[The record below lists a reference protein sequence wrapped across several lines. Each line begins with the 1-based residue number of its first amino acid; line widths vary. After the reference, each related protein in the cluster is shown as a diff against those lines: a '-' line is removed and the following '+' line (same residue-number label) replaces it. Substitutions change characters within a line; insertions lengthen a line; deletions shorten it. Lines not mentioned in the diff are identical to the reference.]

1 MSQAHPFDYS
11 NKRVVIT
18 GAFSGVGAA
27 LLDVLAELGGPEVIV
42 LDLKRPEGPNSA
54 FIETN
59 MGRVA
64 SVAAAIDAI
73 DGPIDV
79 LFNNAGIAATH
90 PVEDV
95 MAVNWLGLRQLSE
108 GLLPQIK
115 QDGAI
120 ANTASIAGGQWPGH
134 LQEVL
139 ECISIESP
147 EELFGWCGDHKDLV
161 GDGYAF
167 SKECVQVYTMK
178 SAKDTLVKKVRT
190 NSVCPAPIDTPL
202 LPDFNKTMTEKTI
215 NWTIDQAGGTIA
227 TPRDIAMTLAFLG
240 ADAARYVNGV
250 NLNVDNGFSAFMTTG
265 QVDFSGLA

>member
-1 MSQAHPFDYS
+1 MSHPFDYS
-11 NKRVVIT
+11 GKRVVIT
-18 GAFSGVGAA
+18 GAYSGVGAA
-27 LLDVLAELGGPEVIV
+27 LLDVLVELGSPEVIA
-42 LDLKRPEGPNSA
+42 LDINKPQGPISS

-59 MGRVA
+59 MGKA
-64 SVAAAIDAI
+64 SSVAAAIDKI

-115 QDGAI
+115 EGGAI

-139 ECISIESP
+139 ECIALEDRDQ
-147 EELFGWCGDHKDLV
+147 LFGWCGDHTELV

-178 SAKDTLVKKVRT
+178 SAKSTLARKVRT

-202 LPDFNKTMTEKTI
+202 LPDFNKTMSEKTM
-215 NWTIDQAGGTIA
+215 NWTIDQIGGKIA
-227 TPRDIAMTLAFLG
+227 TPRDIAMTLAFIG
-240 ADAARYVNGV
+240 SDAAGYVNGV
-250 NLNVDNGFSAFMTTG
+250 NLNVDMGFNAFMTTG
-265 QVDFSGLA
+265 QIDFSALA

>member
-1 MSQAHPFDYS
+1 MSHCFDYS

-27 LLDVLAELGGPEVIV
+27 LLDVLAELGRPEVIA
-42 LDLKRPEGPNSA
+42 LDIKEPEGA
-54 FIETN
+54 VDRFIETN
-59 MGRVA
+59 MGKEP
-64 SVAAAIDAI
+64 SVEEAIAAI

-108 GLLPQIK
+108 GLLPKIREG
-115 QDGAI
+115 GAI
-120 ANTASIAGGQWPGH
+120 VNTASIAGGQWPAH

-139 ECISIESP
+139 DCIAIDSS
-147 EELFGWCGDHKDLV
+147 EELFGWCRDHAELV

-178 SAKDTLVKKVRT
+178 SARETLARNVRT

-202 LPDFNKTMTEKTI
+202 LPDFNKTMSEKTM
-215 NWTIDQAGGTIA
+215 NWTIDQIGGTIA
-227 TPRDIAMTLAFLG
+227 TPRDIAMSLSFLG
-240 ADAARYVNGV
+240 AEASRYVNGV
-250 NLNVDNGFSAFMTTG
+250 NLNVDMGFNAFMTTG
-265 QVDFSGLA
+265 QLDFSGLA

>member
-1 MSQAHPFDYS
+1 MSHCFDYS

-27 LLDVLAELGGPEVIV
+27 LLDVLAELGRPEVIA
-42 LDLKRPEGPNSA
+42 LDLKEPEGPIDR

-59 MGRVA
+59 MGKA
-64 SVAAAIDAI
+64 PSVDAAIAAI

-95 MAVNWLGLRQLSE
+95 MAVNWLGLRQLSL
-108 GLLPQIK
+108 GLLPKIVEG
-115 QDGAI
+115 GAI

-139 ECISIESP
+139 DCIAIETR
-147 EELFGWCGDHKDLV
+147 EELFGWCRDHAELV

-178 SAKDTLVKKVRT
+178 SAKDTLARKVRT

-202 LPDFNKTMTEKTI
+202 LPDFNKTMTEKTMS
-215 NWTIDQAGGTIA
+215 WTIDQIGGTIA
-227 TPRDIAMTLAFLG
+227 SPRDIAMNLAYLG
-240 ADAARYVNGV
+240 SEASRYVNGV
-250 NLNVDNGFSAFMTTG
+250 NLNVDMGFNAFMTTG
-265 QVDFSGLA
+265 QLDFSGLA

>member
-1 MSQAHPFDYS
+1 MSHCFDYS

-27 LLDVLAELGGPEVIV
+27 LLDVLAELGRPEVIA
-42 LDLKRPEGPNSA
+42 LDIKQPEGPISE

-59 MGRVA
+59 MGKA
-64 SVAAAIDAI
+64 SSVDAAIEAI
-73 DGPIDV
+73 DGPIDA

-115 QDGAI
+115 EGGAI

-134 LQEVL
+134 LQDVL
-139 ECISIESP
+139 DCIAIEDR
-147 EELFGWCGDHKDLV
+147 EELFGWCRDHAELV

-178 SAKDTLVKKVRT
+178 SARATLARHVRT

-215 NWTIDQAGGTIA
+215 NWTIDQIGGKIA
-227 TPRDIAMTLAFLG
+227 TARDIAMTLAFIG
-240 ADAARYVNGV
+240 SDASRYVNGV
-250 NLNVDNGFSAFMTTG
+250 NLNVDMGFNAFITTG
-265 QVDFSGLA
+265 QLDFSGLA

>member
-1 MSQAHPFDYS
+1 MSHCFDYS

-27 LLDVLAELGGPEVIV
+27 LLDVLAELGRPEVIA
-42 LDLKRPEGPNSA
+42 LDLKEPEGPIDR

-59 MGRVA
+59 MGKA
-64 SVAAAIDAI
+64 PSVDAAIAAI

-108 GLLPQIK
+108 GLLPKIVEG
-115 QDGAI
+115 GAI

-139 ECISIESP
+139 DCIAIETR
-147 EELFGWCGDHKDLV
+147 EELFGWCRDHAELV

-178 SAKDTLVKKVRT
+178 SAKDTLARKVRT

-202 LPDFNKTMTEKTI
+202 LPDFNKTMTEKTMS
-215 NWTIDQAGGTIA
+215 WTIDQIGGTIA
-227 TPRDIAMTLAFLG
+227 SPRDIAMNLAYLG
-240 ADAARYVNGV
+240 SEASRYVNGV
-250 NLNVDNGFSAFMTTG
+250 NLNVDMGFNAFMTTG
-265 QVDFSGLA
+265 QLDFSGLA